1 MDLNEHTLTEAQR
14 TLKRLGV
21 THVLRPRI
29 EAFEETPPAPVPL
42 KATQQ
47 PESPTQRPTAQ
58 KPSSPASEPLPIL
71 LRSLFHG
78 KQSPVRTMW
87 TYLGLYEDMQKATN
101 PPRLV
106 VFKKIQESV
115 CQHLKWQ
122 AREISSWPLDLDS
135 ETFRKGLEHFRPQLI
150 LLFLDR
156 ETADEAVHARIQ
168 SLLGQAGC
176 TVVTLPSL
184 EEMAQ
189 GNQQIKN
196 KAWKILQSI

>member
-1 MDLNEHTLTEAQR
+1 LDLNEHTLTEAQR

-29 EAFEETPPAPVPL
+29 DAAEETPPAPAPL
-42 KATQQ
+42 MTAPK
-47 PESPTQRPTAQ
+47 PEAPSQNPTVQ
-58 KPSSPASEPLPIL
+58 KPSSPASEPLPIV

-78 KQSPVRTMW
+78 KQSPVRSMW

-122 AREISSWPLDLDS
+122 AGDISSWPLDLDS
-135 ETFRKGLEHFRPQLI
+135 GTFRKGLDHFRPQLI

-156 ETADEAVHARIQ
+156 ETADETVHSRIKN
-168 SLLGQAGC
+168 LLGQADC
-176 TVVTLPSL
+176 PVVTLPSL

-196 KAWKILQSI
+196 EAWKILQSI

>member
-1 MDLNEHTLTEAQR
+1 LDLNEHTLTEAQR

-29 EAFEETPPAPVPL
+29 EAPEETPPAQAPL
-42 KATQQ
+42 TAAQQ
-47 PESPTQRPTAQ
+47 PEAPSQNPTVQ
-58 KPSSPASEPLPIL
+58 KPSSPAREPLPIV

-78 KQSPVRTMW
+78 KQSPVRSMW

-122 AREISSWPLDLDS
+122 GGDISSWPLDLDS

-150 LLFLDR
+150 LLFLDN
-156 ETADEAVHARIQ
+156 ENADETVQARINT
-168 SLLGQAGC
+168 LLGMSGC
-176 TVVTLPSL
+176 RVVTLPSL
-184 EEMAQ
+184 EEMAR
-189 GNQQIKN
+189 GNQQVKN
-196 KAWKILQSI
+196 EAWKILQSI